1 MNKLLSTFALVSIMV
16 TGCTNN
22 SNNEINKQTEKDSI
36 MAKDFMAIA
45 AERYSVRQFSSKHVE
60 QDKIDRIL
68 EAGKLAPTA
77 VNSQPQKIFVIKS
90 EEGMKKANEISPCI
104 YGAPHAFLICY
115 DDSIVCPR
123 GNGNYGDIDCSIVL
137 THMVLEAWNIGVG
150 TCIVGKFSPED
161 AIKAFNLPSNIHPV
175 LLLPFGY
182 ASEDSKPSD
191 RHYSYRDINDMVKY
205 L

>member
-1 MNKLLSTFALVSIMV
+1 MNKLFSTFAIAAVLA

-22 SNNEINKQTEKDSI
+22 NGNVANEQTEKDTI
-36 MAKDFMAIA
+36 MAKDFMEIA
-45 AERYSVRQFSSKHVE
+45 AERYSVRQFSSKLVE
-60 QDKIDRIL
+60 QEKIDKIL

-77 VNSQPQKIFVIKS
+77 VNSQPQKIFVITS

-123 GNGNYGDIDCSIVL
+123 GNGNYGEIDCSIVL

-161 AIKAFNLPSNIHPV
+161 AVKAFNLPSNLHPV

-182 ASEDSKPSD
+182 PGDDAKPSD
-191 RHYSYRDINDMVKY
+191 RHFASRDINDMVKY